1 METVASKKNQNN
13 HVQNSHYIRTLYW
26 VGRLSFSRFSLAIQ
40 TLATAVSLAKEKK
53 VLSLF
58 FLLLFMTINC
68 CTIQQLSLIQ
78 RIIDADMS
86 SLQNGFAG
94 NLAWFSVSVRG
105 HHGWSWG
112 ENLRNLGHQIFV
124 IWICVTNPRNGRYNN
139 LIPKTFSAKIPLSKA
154 WKGFG
159 GRKC

>member
-1 METVASKKNQNN
+1 MVTTYV
-13 HVQNSHYIRTLYW
+13 HFTGR
-26 VGRLSFSRFSLAIQ
+26 RLSFSRFSLAIQ

-105 HHGWSWG
+105 HHGWS
-112 ENLRNLGHQIFV
+112 
-124 IWICVTNPRNGRYNN
+124 
-139 LIPKTFSAKIPLSKA
+139 
-154 WKGFG
+154 
-159 GRKC
+159 

>member
-1 METVASKKNQNN
+1 MNLLVQKNVVILLVYVEISWGLLLGEGVIEQVCLNKLVETVASKKNQNN

-40 TLATAVSLAKEKK
+40 TLATAVSLGKEKK

-78 RIIDADMS
+78 RIIDADLS

-105 HHGWSWG
+105 HHGWS
-112 ENLRNLGHQIFV
+112 
-124 IWICVTNPRNGRYNN
+124 
-139 LIPKTFSAKIPLSKA
+139 
-154 WKGFG
+154 
-159 GRKC
+159 

>member
-1 METVASKKNQNN
+1 MNLLVQKNVVILLVYVEISWGLLLGEGVIEQVCLNKLVETVASNKNQNN

-40 TLATAVSLAKEKK
+40 TLATAVSLGKEKK

-78 RIIDADMS
+78 RIIDADLS

-105 HHGWSWG
+105 HHGWS
-112 ENLRNLGHQIFV
+112 
-124 IWICVTNPRNGRYNN
+124 
-139 LIPKTFSAKIPLSKA
+139 
-154 WKGFG
+154 
-159 GRKC
+159 